1 MDSSGAI
8 AFSYFS
14 YNQLGALM
22 VGIVSSFSRS
32 GVTNWLIQRIS
43 AVVMTAYILFVTAYL
58 LANPGI
64 SYAQWAELNS
74 LLSMRLFSLL
84 TMASIASHAW
94 IGIWCVLTDY
104 VTVRLLGPKADM
116 IRKVLQAGMVAVI
129 AVYFVWAIVI
139 LWGF

>member
-1 MDSSGAI
+1 
-8 AFSYFS
+8 
-14 YNQLGALM
+14 M

-32 GVTNWLIQRIS
+32 GVTNWLVQRVS
-43 AVVMTAYILFVTAYL
+43 ALVMTAYIVFITVYL
-58 LANPGI
+58 LANPDI
-64 SYAQWAELNS
+64 SYAQWSELNS

-104 VTVRLLGPKADM
+104 VTERLLGPKADI
-116 IRKVLQAGMVAVI
+116 IRKVLQVCMIAVI
-129 AVYFVWAIVI
+129 LIYLVWAIDI

>member
-1 MDSSGAI
+1 
-8 AFSYFS
+8 
-14 YNQLGALM
+14 M

-32 GVTNWLIQRIS
+32 GVTNWLVQRIS

-58 LANPGI
+58 LTNPGI
-64 SYAQWAELNS
+64 SYAQWAELNN

-116 IRKVLQAGMVAVI
+116 IRKVLQVGMI
-129 AVYFVWAIVI
+129 AVMLFYLVWAIDI

>member
-1 MDSSGAI
+1 
-8 AFSYFS
+8 
-14 YNQLGALM
+14 M
-22 VGIVSSFSRS
+22 VGIVSSFSQS
-32 GVTNWLIQRIS
+32 GVTNWLVQRIS
-43 AVVMTAYILFVTAYL
+43 AVVMTAYIFFVTAYL

-74 LLSMRLFSLL
+74 LLSMRLFSLI

-129 AVYFVWAIVI
+129 VVYFGWAIVI
-139 LWGF
+139 LWGL

>member
-1 MDSSGAI
+1 
-8 AFSYFS
+8 
-14 YNQLGALM
+14 M

-32 GVTNWLIQRIS
+32 GVTNWLVQRIS
-43 AVVMTAYILFVTAYL
+43 AVVMTAYIVFVTAYL

-116 IRKVLQAGMVAVI
+116 IRKVLQFGVVAVI
-129 AVYFVWAIVI
+129 LVYLVWAIDI
-139 LWGF
+139 LWGFLFGLGYRYSLGILSTWLV

>member
-1 MDSSGAI
+1 
-8 AFSYFS
+8 
-14 YNQLGALM
+14 M
-22 VGIVSSFSRS
+22 VVIVSSFSRS
-32 GVTNWLIQRIS
+32 GVTNWVIQRIS
-43 AVVMTAYILFVTAYL
+43 AVVMTAYIVFVTAYL

-64 SYAQWAELNS
+64 SYAQWADLNS
-74 LLSMRLFSLL
+74 LLSMRVFSLITL
-84 TMASIASHAW
+84 VSIASHAW

>member
-1 MDSSGAI
+1 
-8 AFSYFS
+8 
-14 YNQLGALM
+14 M
-22 VGIVSSFSRS
+22 VGIVSSFSQS
-32 GVTNWLIQRIS
+32 GVTNWLVQRIS
-43 AVVMTAYILFVTAYL
+43 AVVMTAYIFFVTAYL

-74 LLSMRLFSLL
+74 LLSMRLFSLI

-104 VTVRLLGPKADM
+104 VTERLLGPKADI
-116 IRKVLQAGMVAVI
+116 IRKVLQVCMIAVI
-129 AVYFVWAIVI
+129 LIYLVWAIDI

>member
-1 MDSSGAI
+1 
-8 AFSYFS
+8 
-14 YNQLGALM
+14 M
-22 VGIVSSFSRS
+22 VGIVSSFSQS
-32 GVTNWLIQRIS
+32 GVTNWLVQRIS
-43 AVVMTAYILFVTAYL
+43 AVVMTAYIFFVTAYL
-58 LANPGI
+58 LVNPGI

-74 LLSMRLFSLL
+74 LLSMRLFSLI

-116 IRKVLQAGMVAVI
+116 IRKVLQVGMVAVI
-129 AVYFVWAIVI
+129 LIYLVWAIDI

>member
-1 MDSSGAI
+1 
-8 AFSYFS
+8 
-14 YNQLGALM
+14 M
-22 VGIVSSFSRS
+22 VGIVSSFSQS
-32 GVTNWLIQRIS
+32 GVTNWLVQRIS
-43 AVVMTAYILFVTAYL
+43 AVVMTAYIFFVTAYL

-74 LLSMRLFSLL
+74 LLSMRLFSLITL
-84 TMASIASHAW
+84 ASIASHAW

-129 AVYFVWAIVI
+129 VVYFGWAIVI
-139 LWGF
+139 LWGL

>member
-1 MDSSGAI
+1 
-8 AFSYFS
+8 
-14 YNQLGALM
+14 M

-43 AVVMTAYILFVTAYL
+43 AVVMTAYIVFVTAYL

-116 IRKVLQAGMVAVI
+116 IRKVLQVGMVAVI
-129 AVYFVWAIVI
+129 LVYLVWAIDI
-139 LWGF
+139 LWGI

>member
-1 MDSSGAI
+1 LDSSGAI
-8 AFSYFS
+8 PFSHFS

-22 VGIVSSFSRS
+22 VGIVSSFSQS
-32 GVTNWLIQRIS
+32 GVTNWLVQRIS
-43 AVVMTAYILFVTAYL
+43 AVVMTAYIFFVTAYL

-74 LLSMRLFSLL
+74 LLSMRLFSLI

-104 VTVRLLGPKADM
+104 VTERLLGPKADI
-116 IRKVLQAGMVAVI
+116 IRKVLQVCMIAVI
-129 AVYFVWAIVI
+129 LIYLVWAIDI

>member
-1 MDSSGAI
+1 
-8 AFSYFS
+8 
-14 YNQLGALM
+14 M

-43 AVVMTAYILFVTAYL
+43 AVVMTAYIFFVTAYL

-129 AVYFVWAIVI
+129 VVYFGWAIVI
-139 LWGF
+139 LWGL

>member
-1 MDSSGAI
+1 
-8 AFSYFS
+8 
-14 YNQLGALM
+14 M
-22 VGIVSSFSRS
+22 VGIASSFSQS
-32 GVTNWLIQRIS
+32 GVTNWLVQRVS
-43 AVVMTAYILFVTAYL
+43 ALVMTAYIVFITVYL
-58 LANPGI
+58 LANPDI
-64 SYAQWAELNS
+64 SYAQWSELNS

-116 IRKVLQAGMVAVI
+116 IRKVLQVGMVAVI
-129 AVYFVWAIVI
+129 LIYLVWAIDI